1 MKIKSWKKLEPGDLV
16 DVIAPASRSP
26 KDLFRKAPSSIKKMG
41 LEPRIPKKL
50 FSNDSPF
57 YSHRDDQRAKMLI
70 AALKAKDSK
79 FIWCTRGGYG
89 CARLLPFLEKIKA
102 PPMPKLLLGYSDI
115 TALHVFL
122 RDKWGWPTLH
132 GPVLDRLSSGKLP
145 KADYESLNKIL
156 FGAVD
161 QVQFTGLKPLNGKA
175 KNTKRISGRLGGG
188 NLTVYLSLFGTRF
201 EPKPTDILVLE
212 DLGERGYRVD
222 RLLNQFYQSGHLKK
236 TKCIIF
242 GEFTGGLEPE
252 SSRSYVQ
259 RAIREFAQSCNIP
272 VFKGLKI
279 GHGVDNRPIPFGQI
293 AVIKNNKD
301 GCMLNVPTGV
311 K

>member
-1 MKIKSWKKLEPGDLV
+1 MEPGDLV
-16 DVIAPASRSP
+16 DVVAPASTSP
-26 KDLFRKAPSSIKKMG
+26 KDLFRKAPSSIKNMG
-41 LEPRIPKKL
+41 LEPRIPKKI
-50 FSNDSPF
+50 FSKDSPF
-57 YSHRDDQRAKMLI
+57 FSNNDDERARMLI
-70 AALKAKDSK
+70 SALKAKDSK

-89 CARLLPFLEKIKA
+89 CARLLPYLEKIKA
-102 PPMPKLLLGYSDI
+102 PKNPKLLLGYSDI

-122 RDKWGWPTLH
+122 RDKWGWTTLH

-156 FGAVD
+156 FGAID
-161 QVQFTGLKPLNGKA
+161 QVQFTGLKPLNVKA

-201 EPKPTDILVLE
+201 EPIPPDVLVLE

-222 RLLNQFYQSGHLKK
+222 RLLNQFYQSKHLKK

-242 GEFTGGLEPE
+242 GEFTGGHEPE
-252 SSRSYVQ
+252 SRRSYVQ
-259 RAIREFAQSCNIP
+259 RAIREFAQSCHIP
-272 VFKGLKI
+272 VFNGIKI
-279 GHGVDNRPIPFGQI
+279 GHGVDNRPIPFGQN
-293 AVIKNNKD
+293 AVIKNSKE
-301 GCMLNVPTGV
+301 GITLNVRTGV